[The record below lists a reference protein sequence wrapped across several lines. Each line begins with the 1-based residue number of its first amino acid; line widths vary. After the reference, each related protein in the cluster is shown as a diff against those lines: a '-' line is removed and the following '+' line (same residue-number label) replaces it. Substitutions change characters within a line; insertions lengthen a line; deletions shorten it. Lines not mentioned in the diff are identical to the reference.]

1 MKGPH
6 PCGPFCFCATTDSLT
21 RAARR
26 YTMAPSR
33 RTFRPALAP
42 AHSRHST
49 GTLMK
54 STSLRIALAAAGA
67 LLLSSA
73 RGEEIASVNTNFHVT
88 GSDRVVVEAYDDPIV
103 QGVTCYVSRART
115 GGVKGTLGIAE
126 DPTEASI
133 ACRQVG
139 ELHFTGPVKRKD
151 DVFSVSMSLIF
162 KSLHVVRVVDTKR
175 NALVYLT
182 YSDRVVSGSAK
193 NSVSAVPMP
202 TGTTIPVK

>member
-1 MKGPH
+1 
-6 PCGPFCFCATTDSLT
+6 
-21 RAARR
+21 
-26 YTMAPSR
+26 
-33 RTFRPALAP
+33 
-42 AHSRHST
+42 
-49 GTLMK
+49 MK

-139 ELHFTGPVKRKD
+139 ELHFTGPVKQKD